1 MTHISSRSVFAS
13 LVLAAAAS
21 AQSTVTSPR
30 GYDATEGEQTFV
42 HFTTSGDRRFQ
53 QIDATHVTNAFL
65 VNSLGW
71 RRNGTGVG
79 GGTNAPPRT
88 MDLEVTMGVTD
99 MTVLTADFDPNYLP
113 GSRQIVFTKK
123 PVSMPDWSGIPS
135 TPAPFDFVVALDTP
149 FPYTG
154 SLGLVIDFTYENL
167 AVQGSTGSVNVDRAY
182 VGALTSTGSLLGA
195 GCVATGRSSAF
206 SHTMRLENNGP
217 NAPRYGMRLRADGT
231 NAPSGAPVLLNI
243 DFADQNLN
251 IPGVC
256 TTLHASPSL
265 SVLLGVSSATG
276 VVPQA
281 SLSFPHTPSFLG
293 ATVVTQLVA
302 PDAGAGAIPAVLSNG
317 RRAAMPNDPAA
328 SSNDCVYHWTTLPSA
343 TGTLF
348 FGGGMALQLGI

>member
-1 MTHISSRSVFAS
+1 MNRNLELSLLAS
-13 LVLAAAAS
+13 LALAAAAS

-30 GYDATEGEQTFV
+30 GYDAIEGEQTFF
-42 HFTTSGDRRFQ
+42 HFTTSSDRRFQ

-71 RRNGTGVG
+71 RRNGTG
-79 GGTNAPPRT
+79 GGTAALPRT
-88 MDLEVTMGVTD
+88 MDLEVTMGITD
-99 MTVLTADFDPNYLP
+99 MTVVSAEFDPNYLP

-123 PVSMPDWSGIPS
+123 QVSMPDWTGAPS
-135 TPAPFDFVVALDTP
+135 SPAPFDFVVALDTP

-154 SLGLVIDFTYENL
+154 SLGLVIDFTYEN
-167 AVQGSTGSVNVDRAY
+167 AVVQGGSGGVSVDRAY
-182 VGALTSTGSLLGA
+182 VGALTSTGSLLGT

-217 NAPRYGMRLRADGT
+217 NAPRFGMRLRADGA

-276 VVPQA
+276 AVAQT

-317 RRAAMPNDPAA
+317 RSATMPNDPAT
-328 SSNDCVYHWTTLPSA
+328 SNDCLYHWASLTSTS
-343 TGTLF
+343 GTLF